1 MAGKL
6 ILVRHGQ
13 TEANV
18 ARRLDTRLPGA
29 RLTETGEGQAHAFG
43 SSLTGRL
50 PQAVVASEALRA
62 RQTAGFI
69 ERASGIVV
77 QVREGIHEAQA
88 GDLEDRSDR
97 ASHETYASVFH
108 SWHAGELGARM
119 PGGESGEDVLER
131 YLPVVDSLRSQ
142 YLDGVDDEG
151 DVLVVSHGAAIRLV
165 AGYLSGIDG
174 TFSADTHLD
183 NTQTIELAPTAGGG
197 WTVMRWGALLPPF
210 SAPAADVVDDPM
222 G

>member
-1 MAGKL
+1 MAGRL
-6 ILVRHGQ
+6 ILIRHGQ

-29 RLTETGEGQAHAFG
+29 RLTEFGEGQAHSFG
-43 SSLTGRL
+43 AALTGPPKAL
-50 PQAVVASEALRA
+50 VASEALRA
-62 RQTAGFI
+62 RQTAGFV

-77 QVREGIHEAQA
+77 EVREGIHEAQA

-97 ASHETYASVFH
+97 TSHQTYARVFH

-131 YLPVVDSLRSQ
+131 YLPVVDSLRSR
-142 YLDGVDDEG
+142 YLDGTDEAG

-165 AGYLSGIDG
+165 AAYLSGLSG
-174 TFSADTHLD
+174 RFSADTHLD
-183 NTQTIELAPTAGGG
+183 NTQTVELAPTAGGG
-197 WTVMRWGALLPPF
+197 WDCMRWGALVPPF
-210 SAPAADVVDDPM
+210 RTPAVDVVDDPL